1 MSMLKHGTEPRLRE
15 ATDKALDAFWQ
26 SVVESYPEIKTGDM
40 SIELES
46 HIRYEAERWINTW
59 VVVNGDEYEA

>member
-1 MSMLKHGTEPRLRE
+1 
-15 ATDKALDAFWQ
+15 
-26 SVVESYPEIKTGDM
+26 M